1 MAETTPPAEAP
12 ETTMSKISE
21 TRRIWFA
28 GFIWL
33 TFIAYIVFV
42 SIYPAKLPGDTLGII
57 LGGLLTYVGIV
68 IGYYFQTSMGSSIK
82 SQIMGVLG
90 RKPDPTVVVTPPPD
104 QTTTTTTT
112 TEPKTQPTEGRP

>member
-1 MAETTPPAEAP
+1 MADATPEAP
-12 ETTMSKISE
+12 ETTMSKVSE
-21 TRRIWFA
+21 SRRIWFA
-28 GFIWL
+28 GVIWL

-82 SQIMGVLG
+82 SQIMGVL
-90 RKPDPTVVVTPPPD
+90 KPAVTVSPQADSKTTVV
-104 QTTTTTTT
+104 
-112 TEPKTQPTEGRP
+112 TESPKPEEGITK

>member
-1 MAETTPPAEAP
+1 MADPVEAP

-21 TRRIWFA
+21 TRRIYFA
-28 GFIWL
+28 TFIWL

-82 SQIMGVLG
+82 SQIMGVL
-90 RKPDPTVVVTPPPD
+90 KPPPTVAVTPPPD
-104 QTTTTTTT
+104 ATTTTTTT
-112 TEPKTQPTEGRP
+112 TEPRP

>member
-1 MAETTPPAEAP
+1 MSDSTPPNDTP
-12 ETTMSKISE
+12 ETSMSKVSE
-21 TRRIWFA
+21 TRRMYFGYI
-28 GFIWL
+28 IWL
-33 TFIAYIVFV
+33 SFIAYIVFV

-90 RKPDPTVVVTPPPD
+90 RKPDPTVTVTPPPD
-104 QTTTTTTT
+104 ATTTTTTT
-112 TEPKTQPTEGRP
+112 TEPKTGGN